1 MFGFV
6 TTINR
11 KRGGGK
17 AIRNAFLALRLV
29 HVVGRPDM
37 TAMIGLWLLDK
48 DDLPLYYKG
57 WSTITAADVK
67 VSKKVYQEMADHEL
81 CVDTNWKS
89 LEGFSTFEPSIKV
102 LRGGS
107 AQDSDPDSVVVS
119 TILRKHAWR
128 TTGWLRLEVCHRQQ
142 HAHPTE
148 PCAHLG
154 DSEARAARE

>member
-1 MFGFV
+1 MPRFGFV

-57 WSTITAADVK
+57 WSTIMAADSK
-67 VSKKVYQEMADHEL
+67 VSKKVYVPGDGRPRA
-81 CVDTNWKS
+81 
-89 LEGFSTFEPSIKV
+89 
-102 LRGGS
+102 LRGH
-107 AQDSDPDSVVVS
+107 Q
-119 TILRKHAWR
+119 
-128 TTGWLRLEVCHRQQ
+128 LEVTGGLLNLRALHQ
-142 HAHPTE
+142 
-148 PCAHLG
+148 G
-154 DSEARAARE
+154 AARRLGASKLAISLSD